1 MKKRLAEAQEAAM
14 DLSKARILV
23 TGGSR
28 GIGKETARQLRARGA
43 AVAISGRD
51 ADTLKAA
58 GEELDCATIQGDVGE
73 PDAAAAM
80 VAGALEALGGYDVLV
95 NNAAL
100 GSFAPL
106 VDTDPNDMLRV
117 WRVNVLGAFLVAQ
130 ASARHFVE
138 HGGGTILNVG
148 STAARK
154 GFAGGTAYASSKFA
168 LSAMT
173 ECWRDELRKHDV
185 RVMQVNPSAVQ
196 TEFGGS
202 QPDFNDTRL
211 QSADIAG
218 MIVAMLEMPDR
229 GFVTETTIWA
239 TNPR

>member
-1 MKKRLAEAQEAAM
+1 M
-14 DLSKARILV
+14 DLSTARILV

-28 GIGKETARQLRARGA
+28 GIGKETARQLLAHGA
-43 AVAISGRD
+43 QVVITGRN
-51 ADTLKAA
+51 ADVLAAA
-58 GEELDCATIQGDVGE
+58 GAELGCATIQGDVGVE
-73 PDAAAAM
+73 AEAQGM
-80 VAGALEALGGYDVLV
+80 VSGTIEALGGYDMLV
-95 NNAAL
+95 NNAAI

-106 VDTDPNDMLRV
+106 IDTDPADVERV
-117 WRVNVLGAFLVAQ
+117 WRVNVLGAFVVAQ

-154 GFAGGTAYASSKFA
+154 GFAGGTAYAASKFA
-168 LSAMT
+168 LSAFT

-202 QPDFNDTRL
+202 QPERNDTRL
-211 QSADIAG
+211 QSSDIAET
-218 MIVAMLEMPDR
+218 IVAMLAMPQR
-229 GFVTETTIWA
+229 GFVTESTIWA

>member
-1 MKKRLAEAQEAAM
+1 MELEG
-14 DLSKARILV
+14 ARILV

-43 AVAISGRD
+43 KVAISGRD
-51 ADTLKAA
+51 ADSLSAA
-58 GEELDCATIQGDVGE
+58 ASEIDATGVQGDVGE
-73 PDAAAAM
+73 SDAAVRT
-80 VAGALEALGGYDVLV
+80 VADAIETLGGLDVLV
-95 NNAAL
+95 NNAAI

-106 VDTDPNDMLRV
+106 LDADAADVERV

-130 ASARHFVE
+130 AAARHFVE
-138 HGGGTILNVG
+138 HGGGTIVNVG

-168 LSAMT
+168 LSAFT

-202 QPDFNDTRL
+202 QPPFNETRL
-211 QSADIAG
+211 QSSDIAET
-218 MIVAMLEMPDR
+218 IVAMLTMPDR